1 MRRTIQLHEIKPGD
15 EYVIGMFLTGAY
27 QDVMGD
33 MHNLFGRLNEV
44 HVFSDD
50 DDPTDFYIEEV
61 IRGASMANVLS
72 TMQYTPEYMAH
83 MVKRTIGKL
92 IKNGE
97 MNAREGVRL
106 TDFYEDSL
114 KSYTYL
120 DYN

>member
-1 MRRTIQLHEIKPGD
+1 M
-15 EYVIGMFLTGAY
+15 TGAY

-61 IRGASMANVLS
+61 IKGSSADQVLKA
-72 TMQYTPEYMAH
+72 MQYNPEYMAYT
-83 MVKRTIGKL
+83 VKKAMDKQVQRGK
-92 IKNGE
+92 ITP
-97 MNAREGVRL
+97 REGVRL
-106 TDFYEDSL
+106 ADFYEHCL

-120 DYN
+120 DFDKQVH